1 MTIDAFLDRLYD
13 GETAN
18 FAIFGARAFQQTLGN
33 LSIDDARKAAN
44 LAAKKNSLISLIVI
58 TPEWGGLQ
66 ISF

>member
-1 MTIDAFLDRLYD
+1 MTIDKFMKSLDD
-13 GETAN
+13 GSTAN

-33 LSIDDARKAAN
+33 LNITDARKAAS
-44 LAAKKNSLISLIVI
+44 LAAKKNSLVSLVVI